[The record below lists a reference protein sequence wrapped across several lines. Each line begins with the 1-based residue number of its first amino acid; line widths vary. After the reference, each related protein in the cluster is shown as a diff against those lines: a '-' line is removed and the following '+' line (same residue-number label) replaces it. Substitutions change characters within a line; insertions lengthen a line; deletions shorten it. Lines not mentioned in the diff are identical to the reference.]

1 MHVYWV
7 LNIRYICAFSDS
19 FFGKALT
26 SLVRRSFD
34 DVFSPQCRLES
45 AASEISRK
53 VTWFIHHDE
62 DGTFVKQIDFGP

>member
-1 MHVYWV
+1 MYVCLG

-34 DVFSPQCRLES
+34 DVFSPQCLES